1 MVRKLVRHHYRIRE
15 GLSEHHHITPAVEI
29 ESLVRPALTR
39 LDEPAA
45 ETPRG
50 QARPTEERFW
60 LRVDGQ
66 MKRSFS
72 SKEPAMT
79 AGRAIKKAFPVVVV
93 TLEDTKDGGIE
104 TIK

>member
-45 ETPRG
+45 ETPWG
-50 QARPTEERFW
+50 QPRPTEERFW

-104 TIK
+104 TVK